1 MSNRFNF
8 NKDDIINKQ
17 FSNLTVLIYSHS
29 TGKTPI
35 KHFYN
40 CQCICGNIK
49 LVLRSNLISQHI
61 KSCGCLRKIK
71 GKTNKGW
78 LGYEDLSMS
87 QWTSYKINAKLRN
100 LLFEIDI
107 KYAWDL
113 FILQN
118 KLCALTNIP
127 LIIASKNRKTT
138 KNRVE
143 TTASLDR
150 IDNTKGYIKD
160 NVQWVHKDIN
170 WMKGTF
176 EQQYFISLCKL
187 VSNKN

>member
-17 FSNLTVLIYSHS
+17 FSNLTVLSYSHS
-29 TGKTPI
+29 TDKTPI

-40 CQCICGNIK
+40 CKCICGNEKVI
-49 LVLRSNLISQHI
+49 LRSNLISQHI

-87 QWTSYKINAKLRN
+87 QWTSYKIKAKLRN

-127 LIIASKNRKTT
+127 LIIASKNTKTT